1 MALIVYGHPD
11 SRTMRV
17 LWAARELDIDFTHVP
32 IRWDD
37 PKLKEPGYLKINPAG
52 AIPAI
57 DDDGFVL
64 AESLAI
70 ILYLAKKY
78 GRAPLYPATPQG
90 EAEVWRWALWAQVA
104 VEPFVQ
110 ADVRMAPLR
119 AAMGDLGKAEAERGC
134 ALLETT
140 LAARPWLLGED
151 FTAAD
156 LCVAAILSPSRAA
169 RVPLNRF
176 PRLRDWHLRC
186 YHRPA
191 ALATRGPHPADA
203 DPSWPAV

>member
-1 MALIVYGHPD
+1 MPLTIYGHPD

-17 LWAARELDIDFTHVP
+17 LWAARELGLSFEHVP

-37 PKLKEPGYLKINPAG
+37 PALKQAEYLKINPAG
-52 AIPAI
+52 SIPAI
-57 DDDGFVL
+57 DDDGFTL
-64 AESLAI
+64 GESLAI

-78 GRAPLYPATPQG
+78 GAPPLYPATVQE
-90 EAEVWRWALWAQVA
+90 EAQVWRWALWAQQHL
-104 VEPFVQ
+104 EPYVQ
-110 ADVRMAPLR
+110 GDALLKPLWEATAPFAR
-119 AAMGDLGKAEAERGC
+119 PIRERSC

-140 LAARPWLLGED
+140 LSQSPWLLGED

-169 RVPLNRF
+169 KLPLAHY

-191 ALATRGPHPADA
+191 ALATRGRHPADGN
-203 DPSWPAV
+203 PNCPQ